1 MTKETRTF
9 AVEHHSI
16 DSIPQS
22 KRHGSVFGLF
32 TLWFSAN
39 MQITTVVTGA
49 LAVILGLPLIW
60 ALVAIVVGN
69 VLGGIFMAL
78 YSAQGPTMG
87 VPQMIQSRAQFG
99 FYGAILPLVLV
110 ILMYLSF
117 LASSAVLGG
126 QALSAWTALPVTS
139 SIIIV
144 SAVCTVLAV
153 YGYDIIHRYE
163 GVVSILFLVGFL
175 YLTIRLLTGSAV
187 GSTLSASSFSFGT
200 FLLVVPII
208 ATWQITYGPYVADYS
223 RYLPRRTP
231 MSAPFWWTYAGSVLS
246 SIWMMALGSIV
257 VAVAGARFENNS
269 VRSIVEQAGAGLGG
283 IFYFVL
289 TGWRQPALREQRLV
303 SALPTVFSHIEKGDM
318 LSGYN
323 RLRASAQ
330 CPNAARDRTCPR
342 GDSRGNPCDPHAAFS
357 NLQCD
362 EWRER
367 LSQARESAASRVLQG
382 ARGHL

>member
-1 MTKETRTF
+1 MTKETRTC

-39 MQITTVVTGA
+39 MHITTVVTGA

-187 GSTLSASSFSFGT
+187 GRTLSASSFSFGT

-246 SIWMMALGSIV
+246 SIWMLALGSIV

-289 TGWRQPALREQRLV
+289 AGWRQPALREQRLV
-303 SALPTVFSHIEKGDM
+303 SALPTGFSHIEKGDM
-318 LSGYN
+318 FSGYN

-330 CPNAARDRTCPR
+330 CPNAT
-342 GDSRGNPCDPHAAFS
+342 
-357 NLQCD
+357 
-362 EWRER
+362 
-367 LSQARESAASRVLQG
+367 
-382 ARGHL
+382 